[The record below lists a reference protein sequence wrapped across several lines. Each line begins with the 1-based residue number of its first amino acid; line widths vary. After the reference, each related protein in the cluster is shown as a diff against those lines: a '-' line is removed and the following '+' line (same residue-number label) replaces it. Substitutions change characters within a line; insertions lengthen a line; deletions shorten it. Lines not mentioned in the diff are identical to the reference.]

1 MIVWIASYPKSG
13 NTWVKLFLSA
23 YLGNQNAS
31 IPFDINKMP
40 LSPGKYVI
48 DLIATSGLEVLDYL
62 KDAGQMIVTEGLY
75 YNSGKMPLSGSYPI
89 FFHDFTCKLVS
100 KN

>member
-1 MIVWIASYPKSG
+1 
-13 NTWVKLFLSA
+13 
-23 YLGNQNAS
+23 
-31 IPFDINKMP
+31 MP

-62 KDAGQMIVTEGLY
+62 KDAGQMIVTEGLF
-75 YNSGKMPLSGSYPI
+75 YNSGKMPLPGSYPI